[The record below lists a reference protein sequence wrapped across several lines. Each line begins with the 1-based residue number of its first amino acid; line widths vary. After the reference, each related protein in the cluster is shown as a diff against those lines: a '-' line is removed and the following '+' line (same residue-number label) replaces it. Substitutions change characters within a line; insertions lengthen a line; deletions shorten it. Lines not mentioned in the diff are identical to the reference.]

1 LESWLRQAHWL
12 LEYAAQFAH
21 ERIAGGVAIGDC
33 AADTPNRTGPRIIRV
48 KSRDV
53 VHVQLRYLVTEGGN
67 VEFVGS
73 EVRFHR
79 LAEPH

>member
-1 LESWLRQAHWL
+1 MIR
-12 LEYAAQFAH
+12 
-21 ERIAGGVAIGDC
+21 DC
-33 AADTPNRTGPRIIRV
+33 ATDTPDRAGPGGIDV
-48 KSRDV
+48 ESGDV
-53 VHVQLRYLVTEGGN
+53 VHVQLHHLITERGN